1 MTAKE
6 YLSQAY
12 HIDQRISCKM
22 EQIKTLRE
30 LATKVN
36 SILSDMPKAK
46 QSGHIMEKNIAAIID
61 LENEINSDINKLLNL
76 KKRLR
81 LKLRA

>member
-1 MTAKE
+1 
-6 YLSQAY
+6 
-12 HIDQRISCKM
+12 M

-30 LATKVN
+30 FATKVN

-76 KKRLR
+76 KKEIAAKIKATPHNRKKKKSVL
-81 LKLRA
+81 